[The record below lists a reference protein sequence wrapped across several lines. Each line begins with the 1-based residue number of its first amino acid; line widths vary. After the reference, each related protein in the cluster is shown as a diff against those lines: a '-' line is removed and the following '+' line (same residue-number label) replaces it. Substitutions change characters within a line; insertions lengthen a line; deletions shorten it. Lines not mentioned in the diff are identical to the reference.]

1 MGAFQVVQTFRRDIE
16 ETGYT
21 VAAITGD
28 VSGCDWAYS
37 VGLHHSFGRPEL
49 IVVGIDA
56 PLAGAVVQAL
66 ADKVAGGA
74 ELRSGGEAAIGP
86 MRLRFREVDDL
97 FCSQGDWFNLG
108 REITAEWGERWPA
121 TLQVV
126 WADAGGTFPDRSDD
140 PAWFL
145 RQPLLVR
152 REPERSR
159 RL

>member
-28 VSGCDWAYS
+28 RTGCDWAYS
-37 VGLHHSFGRPEL
+37 VGLHHTFGRPEL
-49 IVVGIDA
+49 IIVGVDA
-56 PLAGAVVQAL
+56 PLAGAVIQAL
-66 ADKVAGGA
+66 ADKVATGA
-74 ELRSGGEAAIGP
+74 ELVDGGEARIGP
-86 MRLRFREVDDL
+86 MHLHFREVDDL

-108 REITAEWGERWPA
+108 REIAVEWGGRWPA

-126 WADAGGTFPDRSDD
+126 WSDEDGSFPDRSDD

-145 RQPLLVR
+145 RQPLL
-152 REPERSR
+152 SR
-159 RL
+159 RAS